1 MKLYYFD
8 IYGRAESIRF
18 LLSHAKAPHE
28 NVLINGETLQELK
41 KSGKLEFGQVPM
53 LETDDGKHLVQSW
66 AILRFL
72 GRKYGYYPE
81 DPETAWKIDSTIDA
95 VEDYLNAYFK
105 FHFESNEEKKAIAK
119 ENWLKMLPT
128 WVAAIEKRL
137 EANKPSKYIAGDK
150 ISIADFA
157 LATIGFNML
166 LNEANPHY
174 ADSLPFIDGHTVLK
188 EYKENLKEE
197 LKERLA
203 SRPQPRPF

>member
-18 LLSHAKAPHE
+18 LLSHAKVAYE
-28 NVLINGETLQELK
+28 NVYINGEKLQELK
-41 KSGKLEFGQVPM
+41 ASGKLEFGQVPL
-53 LETDDGKHLVQSW
+53 LETEDGKQLVQSW

-81 DPETAWKIDSTIDA
+81 DPETAWKVDSTIDA

-105 FHFESNEEKKAIAK
+105 FNFESNEERKAQHK
-119 ENWLKMLPT
+119 ENWLKMLPV
-128 WVAAIEKRL
+128 WVTAIEKRITS
-137 EANKPSKYIAGDK
+137 NGGKFVTGDK
-150 ISIADFA
+150 ITIADFA
-157 LATIGFNML
+157 LAAIGFNFL

-174 ADSLPFIDGHTVLK
+174 ADSIALVKDHEILRNYSHLLK
-188 EYKENLKEE
+188 EHIGEH
-197 LKERLA
+197 LA